1 MRLKEYHF
9 DYVFCTYRFS
19 KYKKIAPAALYV
31 KVYILLPEIG
41 EYTYPEKIVEKKWQA
56 ISSRVYSCNL
66 AGIFFS

>member
-31 KVYILLPEIG
+31 KVYILLFECTVCIG
-41 EYTYPEKIVEKKWQA
+41 IANYIQLTSHLHRSGPVDN
-56 ISSRVYSCNL
+56 VC
-66 AGIFFS
+66 IF